1 MRLSPPPLPAFLA
14 AELPFERGL
23 LELGR
28 GRNAGLRMHF
38 VDHGPADARPVL
50 LQHGNPT
57 WCYLWRRV
65 IAGLGDYRAI
75 APDLLGFGLSDSLP
89 GIAEHTLERHA
100 DALVELVETLDLS
113 GLVLVGQDWGGPLV
127 AALGARCPGRVAG
140 LVLANTAV
148 LVPARPRGAT
158 FHRLSRLPVV
168 SDLLFRA
175 GGFPQNVLGRVQA
188 DPATISG
195 ATARAYRWPLR
206 GWRRRAAP
214 LALARMVPDS
224 SDHPSIPVLA
234 EGERWAR
241 AFAGPAALVWGERD
255 PILGRALGRHREAL
269 PRARVVETGAGHF
282 LQEEVP
288 EVLAEAIEAVAR
300 AAAPRS

>member
-1 MRLSPPPLPAFLA
+1 MRLPPPPLPAFLA
-14 AELPFERGL
+14 AQLPFDRGFLALERGA
-23 LELGR
+23 
-28 GRNAGLRMHF
+28 NAGLRVHF
-38 VDHGPADARPVL
+38 VDHGPPDARPIL

-65 IAGLGDYRAI
+65 IAGLGSYRVI
-75 APDLLGFGLSDSLP
+75 APDLLGLGLSDTLR
-89 GIAEHTLERHA
+89 GVADHTLARHT
-100 DALVELVETLDLS
+100 DALVELVETLDLE
-113 GLVLVGQDWGGPLV
+113 GLTVAGQDWGGPLV

-148 LVPARPRGAT
+148 LVPARPRGTA
-158 FHRLSRLPVV
+158 FHRLARLPVV

-195 ATARAYRWPLR
+195 PTSRAYRWPLT

-224 SDHPSIPVLA
+224 PDHPSIPTLA

-241 AFAGPAALVWGERD
+241 GFAGPTALVWGERD
-255 PILGRALGRHREAL
+255 PILGRALARHVEAL
-269 PRARVVETGAGHF
+269 PRARVVRTEAGHF

-288 EVLAEAIEAVAR
+288 EVLAEAIDAVAR
-300 AAAPRS
+300 SAAV